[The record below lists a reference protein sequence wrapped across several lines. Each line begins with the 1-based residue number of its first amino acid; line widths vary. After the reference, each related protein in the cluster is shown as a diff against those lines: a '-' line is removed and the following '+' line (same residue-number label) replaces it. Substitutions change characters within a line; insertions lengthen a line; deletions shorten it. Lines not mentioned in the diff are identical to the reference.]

1 MKKILVVAP
10 HADDEILG
18 CGGSIAKH
26 IRLGDTVYVAIM
38 TNAAIGAPELFSS
51 ESIEAVRA
59 EAITSHK
66 VLGVEETFFFDFPA
80 PQLEQYPQYKIA
92 SVLNKL
98 IKEKNIDTMY
108 IPHKG
113 DLHLDHGVIY
123 NASLVAARPLPG
135 QCVKHIY
142 AYETL
147 SETEWGHP
155 TVEAVFIP
163 RYFNILNDSDFTNK
177 VKAMQCFSSQLKD
190 FPNTRSIKAIEHLGA
205 LRGAYVGV
213 NIAEAFDII
222 RSISD

>member
-1 MKKILVVAP
+1 MRNILVVAP
-10 HADDEILG
+10 HADDEVLG
-18 CGGSIAKH
+18 CGGTIAKH
-26 IRLGDTVYVAIM
+26 VRSGDIVYVAIM
-38 TNAAIGAPELFSS
+38 TNASLGAPELFSS
-51 ESIEAVRA
+51 EDIASVRA
-59 EAITSHK
+59 EAVMSHDT
-66 VLGVEETFFFDFPA
+66 LGIKETFFYDLPA

-92 SVLNKL
+92 SILNTL

-123 NASLVAARPLPG
+123 NASLVAARPVPG
-135 QCVKHIY
+135 QSVRHIY

-163 RYFNILNDSDFTNK
+163 RYFNVLNELDFANK
-177 VKAMQCFSSQLKD
+177 IKAMQCFSSQLKE
-190 FPNTRSIKAIEHLGA
+190 FPNTRSIKAIEHLAA
-205 LRGAYVGV
+205 LRGAHVGANV
-213 NIAEAFDII
+213 AESFDII

>member
-1 MKKILVVAP
+1 MKNILVVAP
-10 HADDEILG
+10 HADDEVLG

-26 IRLGDTVYVAIM
+26 VRLGDTVYVAIM
-38 TNAAIGAPELFSS
+38 TNASVGAPELFSS
-51 ESIEAVRA
+51 ESIESVRIEAVK
-59 EAITSHK
+59 SHET
-66 VLGVEETFFFDFPA
+66 LGVKETRFYDFPA

-92 SVLNKL
+92 GILNSL

-135 QCVKHIY
+135 QSVRHIY

-155 TVEAVFIP
+155 TADAVFIP
-163 RYFNILNDSDFTNK
+163 RYFNVLNNSDFTSK
-177 VKAMQCFSSQLKD
+177 IKAMECFSSQLKE

-213 NIAEAFDII
+213 NIAESFDII
-222 RSISD
+222 RSISN

>member
-1 MKKILVVAP
+1 MRNVLVVAP
-10 HADDEILG
+10 HADDEVLG
-18 CGGSIAKH
+18 CGGTIAKH
-26 IRLGDTVYVAIM
+26 VRSNDKVYVAIM
-38 TNAAIGAPELFSS
+38 TNAAIGAPELFDVETL
-51 ESIEAVRA
+51 ESVRA
-59 EAITSHK
+59 EALDSHK
-66 VLGVEETFFFDFPA
+66 TLGVEETFFYDFPA

-92 SVLNKL
+92 GTLNVL
-98 IKEKNIDTMY
+98 IKEKKIDVMY

-135 QCVKHIY
+135 QTVRHIY

-163 RYFNILNDSDFTNK
+163 RYFNVLSEDDFTK
-177 VKAMQCFSSQLKD
+177 KIKAMECFSSQLKD

-205 LRGAYVGV
+205 LRGAYVGDY
-213 NIAEAFDII
+213 IAEAFDII

>member
-1 MKKILVVAP
+1 MKNILVVAP
-10 HADDEILG
+10 HADDEVLG

-26 IRLGDTVYVAIM
+26 VRSGDTVYVAIM

-51 ESIEAVRA
+51 ESIESVRA
-59 EAITSHK
+59 EAIKSHET
-66 VLGVEETFFFDFPA
+66 LGVEETLFYDFPA

-92 SVLNKL
+92 NILNLL

-123 NASLVAARPLPG
+123 NASLVAARPVPG
-135 QCVKHIY
+135 QSVRHIY

-163 RYFNILNDSDFTNK
+163 RYFNVLDKLDFATK
-177 VKAMQCFSSQLKD
+177 VKAMQCFSSQLRE

-205 LRGAYVGV
+205 LRGAYVGA
-213 NIAEAFDII
+213 NIAESFDVI

>member
-1 MKKILVVAP
+1 MKNILVVAP
-10 HADDEILG
+10 HADDEVLG

-26 IRLGDTVYVAIM
+26 VRLGDKVYVAIM

-51 ESIEAVRA
+51 ESITAVRA
-59 EAITSHK
+59 EALESHK
-66 VLGVEETFFFDFPA
+66 SLGVEETLFFDFPA

-92 SVLNKL
+92 SILNAL

-123 NASLVAARPLPG
+123 NASLVAARPVPG
-135 QCVKHIY
+135 QCVRHIY

-155 TVEAVFIP
+155 TVEAFFIP
-163 RYFNILNDSDFTNK
+163 RYFNVLNDLDFASK
-177 VKAMQCFSSQLKD
+177 IKAMQCFSSQLKE
-190 FPNTRSIKAIEHLGA
+190 FPNTRSIKAIEHLSA
-205 LRGAYVGV
+205 LRGAYVGA
-213 NIAEAFDII
+213 NTAESFDII

>member
-1 MKKILVVAP
+1 MKNVLVVAP
-10 HADDEILG
+10 HADDEVLG

-26 IRLGDTVYVAIM
+26 VRLGDTVYIAIM
-38 TNAAIGAPELFSS
+38 TNAAIGAPELFDVKAL
-51 ESIEAVRA
+51 ETVRA
-59 EAITSHK
+59 EALASHK
-66 VLGVEETFFFDFPA
+66 TLGVEETFFYDFPA

-92 SVLNKL
+92 GALNLL
-98 IKEKNIDTMY
+98 IKQRQIDVMY

-135 QCVKHIY
+135 QTVRHIY

-163 RYFNILNDSDFTNK
+163 RYFNVLSDNDFASK
-177 VKAMQCFSSQLKD
+177 IKAMNCFFSQLKA
-190 FPNTRSIKAIEHLGA
+190 FPNTRSIKAIEHLSA
-205 LRGAYVGV
+205 LRGAYVGT
-213 NIAEAFDII
+213 NNAESFDII
-222 RSISD
+222 RSIND